1 MTNCCRPKAL
11 WPAPHPWCGRPVAL
25 LNKVMVALEH
35 GRRFTGNHCLAE
47 AEADVLYPLQRT
59 EVLDMS
65 AGLQRAMDNLL
76 GT

>member
-1 MTNCCRPKAL
+1 
-11 WPAPHPWCGRPVAL
+11 
-25 LNKVMVALEH
+25 MVALEH